1 VDWKVTAR
9 NGEGTV
15 IWFDEKA
22 GCGFIKPNDGGPDL
36 FARTL
41 VDGARFATG
50 GRVAYAFVTHDKQD
64 RTEVFIRAAGA
75 GSRIFNQLTSPL
87 NKAR

>member
-1 VDWKVTAR
+1 MDWKVTAR

-15 IWFDEKA
+15 IWFDDRA
-22 GCGFIKPNDGGPDL
+22 ACGFIKPNEGGPDL

-41 VDGARFATG
+41 VDGVKFATG
-50 GRVAYAFVTHDKQD
+50 ERVAYAFVAHDKQN

-75 GSRIFNQLTSPL
+75 GPCILDPSTSPL